1 MLVVTVPVTFVLI
14 LLGITIRD
22 RVLDPVV
29 SGGMIALLGAIVS
42 IVVTK
47 GDNKMNLKFDDAE
60 DEENYNLKDIVPA
73 PFNDK
78 ASDEDEVAD
87 EVD

>member
-1 MLVVTVPVTFVLI
+1 MSHFKPDEWLKFILVVTVPATFVII

-47 GDNKMNLKFDDAE
+47 GDNKNEPK
-60 DEENYNLKDIVPA
+60 I
-73 PFNDK
+73 
-78 ASDEDEVAD
+78 
-87 EVD
+87 

>member
-1 MLVVTVPVTFVLI
+1 MSNFKPDEWLKFMLVVTVPATFVLI

-47 GDNKMNLKFDDAE
+47 GDNKNEPK
-60 DEENYNLKDIVPA
+60 I
-73 PFNDK
+73 
-78 ASDEDEVAD
+78 
-87 EVD
+87 

>member
-1 MLVVTVPVTFVLI
+1 MSNLKPDEWLKFMLVVTVPITFILI

-47 GDNKMNLKFDDAE
+47 KDKDKDESGSDDE
-60 DEENYNLKDIVPA
+60 WNE
-73 PFNDK
+73 
-78 ASDEDEVAD
+78 
-87 EVD
+87 

>member
-1 MLVVTVPVTFVLI
+1 MSNFKPDEWLKFMLVVTVPVTFVLV
-14 LLGITIRD
+14 LLGVTIRD

-47 GDNKMNLKFDDAE
+47 KDKDKDESGSDDE
-60 DEENYNLKDIVPA
+60 WNE
-73 PFNDK
+73 
-78 ASDEDEVAD
+78 
-87 EVD
+87 